1 MAQHVQDYTPP
12 EGANLKPAA
21 VAIEH
26 LLTSVNRPTNI
37 NINIIAIN
45 VSGSFQHHQ
54 LSAKHSNYTDIMA
67 DMVDILS
74 KHFSSINL
82 YRPRPELVLPTR
94 NKQELVVPIRNKVG
108 QDLVQRHSS
117 SISSSL
123 PRPVLPEIRVPFD
136 LLPPEIILLIYDAIK
151 ETTPED
157 IFRRQTFARLSGTS
171 KTCRE
176 WALVYLF
183 DQFTF
188 RAPYSHALGLR
199 PEDPAPML
207 LRDYNLFRRI
217 RKVKIFIDSHLIIT
231 RNMAEIIAKFM
242 SNFGDLDELDI
253 EGTISYNLFLAL
265 LPLTKTAQQQF
276 AQAAGAHSLS
286 WSRLRR

>member
-37 NINIIAIN
+37 DINIIAIN
-45 VSGSFQHHQ
+45 VSESFQHQSTISKTFQPHRHHGRHGRHLEQAFLIHQ
-54 LSAKHSNYTDIMA
+54 LVSPQARASFTHQ
-67 DMVDILS
+67 
-74 KHFSSINL
+74 
-82 YRPRPELVLPTR
+82 
-94 NKQELVVPIRNKVG
+94 KQARASLTH

-123 PRPVLPEIRVPFD
+123 PRPVLPATRVPFD

-157 IFRRQTFARLSGTS
+157 VFRRQTFARLSGTS

-217 RKVKIFIDSHLIIT
+217 RKVKIFIDSRLIIT
-231 RNMAEIIAKFM
+231 NNMAEIIAKFM
-242 SNFGDLDELDI
+242 RNFGDLDELDI

-265 LPLTKTAQQQF
+265 LPLTKTARQQF